1 MFPIVVV
8 LLIIL
13 FPVLIPAAVTA
24 IHVIAE
30 AGQRRRERIANA
42 LGNGVSSVGGQPI
55 PHERTRRA
63 VAA

>member
-8 LLIIL
+8 LLIIF

-24 IHVIAE
+24 THAIAE

-42 LGNGVSSVGGQPI
+42 LGDGVSSVGGQSI
-55 PHERTRRA
+55 SHEGNRRA